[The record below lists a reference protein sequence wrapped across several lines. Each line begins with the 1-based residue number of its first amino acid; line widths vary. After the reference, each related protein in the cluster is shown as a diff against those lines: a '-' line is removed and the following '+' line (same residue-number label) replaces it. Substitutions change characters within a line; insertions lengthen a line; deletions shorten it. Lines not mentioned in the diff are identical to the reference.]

1 MPIPSTPPSFDV
13 FSQTRHPMTR
23 FFTPTTLSSPVFCFL
38 PGGFPSAFSNV
49 LFKFSP
55 SREQNLLS
63 LVPLQPACMGLLG
76 RIPSVNET
84 AYICFFKNKKPMET
98 SLITVVS
105 KVISLTPHFR
115 ESPQTK
121 ALGRKDTGERKSRTL
136 E

>member
-1 MPIPSTPPSFDV
+1 
-13 FSQTRHPMTR
+13 MTC

-38 PGGFPSAFSNV
+38 PGGFPSAFRKV
-49 LFKFSP
+49 FLA
-55 SREQNLLS
+55 
-63 LVPLQPACMGLLG
+63 LVPLQPACMGLPG